1 MNEAKI
7 HNLFP
12 VPVFHYK
19 LENYQE
25 TNQELLNY
33 ILELQKKDKIGNSHS
48 NKGGWHSP
56 NFDIVNEGPPVKFIN
71 KIKDYLKD
79 IIFANEQE
87 VLSLIDAKNFNEVVS
102 FGKKL
107 G

>member
-1 MNEAKI
+1 MNEVKI

-71 KIKDYLKD
+71 RIKDYLKD
-79 IIFANEQE
+79 IISMDLVGNTYPINNE
-87 VLSLIDAKNFNEVVS
+87 S
-102 FGKKL
+102 
-107 G
+107 

>member
-1 MNEAKI
+1 MNEVKI

-19 LENYQE
+19 LENYKE

-71 KIKDYLKD
+71 KIYWR
-79 IIFANEQE
+79 F
-87 VLSLIDAKNFNEVVS
+87 S
-102 FGKKL
+102 FDKIKIWRMPSSFV
-107 G
+107 

>member
-33 ILELQKKDKIGNSHS
+33 ILELQKKDKIGNS
-48 NKGGWHSP
+48 GGLLAEKTYLDD
-56 NFDIVNEGPPVKFIN
+56 NFM
-71 KIKDYLKD
+71 
-79 IIFANEQE
+79 
-87 VLSLIDAKNFNEVVS
+87 LIRNFNKYLLYKVPEEFVKQLS
-102 FGKKL
+102 TKI
-107 G
+107 

>member
-1 MNEAKI
+1 MNEVKI

-33 ILELQKKDKIGNSHS
+33 VLEGDFFH
-48 NKGGWHSP
+48 
-56 NFDIVNEGPPVKFIN
+56 F
-71 KIKDYLKD
+71 
-79 IIFANEQE
+79 
-87 VLSLIDAKNFNEVVS
+87 
-102 FGKKL
+102 
-107 G
+107 

>member
-1 MNEAKI
+1 MNEVKI

-56 NFDIVNEGPPVKFIN
+56 NFDIVNEGPAIKFIN
-71 KIKDYLKD
+71 KIKDYLKH
-79 IIFANEQE
+79 IKRIFFVYNSPHTYDSLFIGY
-87 VLSLIDAKNFNEVVS
+87 VLPTKSI
-102 FGKKL
+102 
-107 G
+107 